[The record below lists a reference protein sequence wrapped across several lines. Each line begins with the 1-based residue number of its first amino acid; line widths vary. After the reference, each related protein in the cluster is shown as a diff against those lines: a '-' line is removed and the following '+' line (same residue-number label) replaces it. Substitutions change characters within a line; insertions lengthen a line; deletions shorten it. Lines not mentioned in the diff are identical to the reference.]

1 MLPCR
6 TALKTVG
13 ASLALGV
20 ALAMANPAAAAS
32 NYAASAVGNLTLV
45 QIASAGPLAGLSF
58 SFTDDSDSTG
68 SVLGAATNGGA
79 AAVASFDDPLGL
91 GVGFDLEVSA
101 FADGLAGDD
110 GAQSAG
116 SSEHSAYAMGFVSIV
131 NGSANTV
138 DLTFGLSWLL
148 DTAVGATGGLLV
160 EDAFGDASF
169 ELTVN
174 GASQFLSAIS
184 ADVFLGPLDA
194 GVNELDELFFSLAP
208 GETLTLDLSATAF
221 GTADA
226 SPVPVPAALPLLG
239 SALAGLWGLRRRRA
253 A

>member
-1 MLPCR
+1 MMPCR
-6 TALKTVG
+6 TALKYAS

-20 ALAMANPAAAAS
+20 ALATANPAAAAS
-32 NYAASAVGNLTLV
+32 NFSASAIGNLTLV
-45 QIASAGPLAGLSF
+45 QITSAGSLAGLSF
-58 SFTDDSDSTG
+58 SFTDDSGSTG
-68 SVLGAATNGGA
+68 SFLGAASQSGDAT
-79 AAVASFDDPLGL
+79 VASFDDPLGL

-101 FADGLAGDD
+101 FADGIAGDD
-110 GAQSAG
+110 VAQLAG
-116 SSEHSAYAMGFVSIV
+116 SSEHEAYAMGFMTIF
-131 NGSANTV
+131 NGSANAV
-138 DLTFGLSWLL
+138 DLTFGLNWLL

-169 ELTVN
+169 EVTVN

-194 GVNELDELFFSLAP
+194 SVSELDELFFTLAP
-208 GETLTLDLSATAF
+208 GETLTLDLSAAAF

-239 SALAGLWGLRRRRA
+239 SALAGLWGVRRRRA